1 MNRVFVVRN
10 NAQFGPYELNV
21 LAKYIEDGKVLL
33 TDGAFYESTPHNKTT
48 VRSIVKASNTLIKIK
63 HAGNLFSQLKDI
75 GRELIFPNDLFSRK
89 AFFTDTRL
97 IILAILGLSPA
108 FLIRFTFIPFIT
120 FYTISLYFSAIW
132 GLFFF
137 YFFKTNQ
144 VKIKQTVLLFFGLQ
158 FCVFFLWDILSL
170 PQWPIINILY
180 NWTDSSS
187 IVIRFLGFVLGVGFI
202 EELVKTI
209 PLFLIVKQ
217 TKTPIIPQTLVFYGL
232 MSGIA
237 FGVFEGV
244 QYQMTVN
251 TQLDYSNAFFMNIA
265 RLTSLPF
272 LHATWAGISGYFIA
286 FANLYP
292 KYRLSLY
299 LLAIGLSA
307 FIHGLY
313 DTLGWS
319 IVGLFLTLLTV
330 ILLMTYLKQGVN
342 FQSKLSK

>member
-1 MNRVFVVRN
+1 MNRIFVIRN
-10 NAQFGPYELNV
+10 SAQFGPYELKV

-33 TDGAFYESTPHNKTT
+33 SEGAFYENTPHNKTT
-48 VRSIVKASNTLIKIK
+48 VRSIVKTSNTLIKIK
-63 HAGNLFSQLKDI
+63 HEGNLFSQLKDI

-89 AFFTDTRL
+89 VFFKDTRL

-108 FLIRFTFIPFIT
+108 FLIKFTFIPFIT

-132 GLFFF
+132 GMFFF

-158 FCVFFLWDILSL
+158 ICVFFLWDILSL

-180 NWTDSSS
+180 NWTDRSS
-187 IVIRFLGFVLGVGFI
+187 IVIRFLGFVFGVGFI
-202 EELVKTI
+202 EELIKAI
-209 PLFLIVKQ
+209 PLLLIVKQ

-265 RLTSLPF
+265 RLTCLPF
-272 LHATWAGISGYFIA
+272 LHAIWVGISGYFIA

-292 KYRLSLY
+292 KYRWSLY
-299 LLAIGLSA
+299 SLAIGLPA

-319 IVGLFLTLLTV
+319 IFGLFLTLLTV